1 MRKNG
6 FFAMMTRMRNITR
19 WGLMRNNIT
28 ENLTEHSY
36 DTAVTAHALAVIGKE
51 KFGKDIDPGQIA
63 AVALFHDASE
73 IITGDL
79 PTPIKYYNPDIKEAY
94 KQVERI
100 AGNRLL
106 DMLPDYMQSY
116 YQEIF
121 TVSQEDA
128 YLWKL
133 VKAADKLSAYIKCI
147 EEATTGNSE
156 FLSAQQSTRISLE
169 KMELKEVTIF
179 MEEFLSSFG
188 MTLDELTA
196 TAAARKN
203 TME

>member
-79 PTPIKYYNPDIKEAY
+79 PTPVKYNNPAIQTAY
-94 KQVERI
+94 KSIEQ
-100 AGNRLL
+100 AAADSLL
-106 DMLPDYMQSY
+106 QMLPGELRPSY
-116 YQEIF
+116 KVLFDFETDDPQLYR
-121 TVSQEDA
+121 
-128 YLWKL
+128 Y
-133 VKAADKLSAYIKCI
+133 VKAADKISAYIKCV
-147 EEATTGNSE
+147 EELRGGNDE
-156 FLSAQQSTRISLE
+156 FRRAAVQTREAIAKMAMPEADYYMEQFAPAFSLS
-169 KMELKEVTIF
+169 
-179 MEEFLSSFG
+179 
-188 MTLDELTA
+188 LDELQ
-196 TAAARKN
+196 
-203 TME
+203 EEEPQ

>member
-79 PTPIKYYNPDIKEAY
+79 PTPVKYNNPAIRSAY
-94 KQVERI
+94 KSIEQ
-100 AGNRLL
+100 AAADSLL
-106 DMLPDYMQSY
+106 QMLPGELRPSY
-116 YQEIF
+116 KVLFDFETDDPELYR
-121 TVSQEDA
+121 
-128 YLWKL
+128 Y
-133 VKAADKLSAYIKCI
+133 VKAADKISAYIKCV
-147 EEATTGNSE
+147 EELRGGNDE
-156 FLSAQQSTRISLE
+156 FRRAALQTREAIAKMAMPEADYYMEQFAPAFSLS
-169 KMELKEVTIF
+169 
-179 MEEFLSSFG
+179 
-188 MTLDELTA
+188 LDELQEED
-196 TAAARKN
+196 N
-203 TME
+203 Q

>member
-79 PTPIKYYNPDIKEAY
+79 PTPVKYNNPAIQTAY
-94 KQVERI
+94 KSIEQ
-100 AGNRLL
+100 AAADSLL
-106 DMLPDYMQSY
+106 QMLPGELRPSY
-116 YQEIF
+116 KVLFDFETDDPQLYR
-121 TVSQEDA
+121 
-128 YLWKL
+128 Y
-133 VKAADKLSAYIKCI
+133 VKAADKISAYIKCV
-147 EEATTGNSE
+147 EELRGGNDE
-156 FLSAQQSTRISLE
+156 FRRAAVQTREAIAKMAMPEADYYMEQFAPAFSLS
-169 KMELKEVTIF
+169 
-179 MEEFLSSFG
+179 
-188 MTLDELTA
+188 LDELQ
-196 TAAARKN
+196 
-203 TME
+203 EEEL

>member
-79 PTPIKYYNPDIKEAY
+79 PTPVKYNNPAIRSAY
-94 KQVERI
+94 KSIEQ
-100 AGNRLL
+100 AAADSLL
-106 DMLPDYMQSY
+106 QMLPGELRPSY
-116 YQEIF
+116 KILFDFETDDPELYR
-121 TVSQEDA
+121 
-128 YLWKL
+128 Y
-133 VKAADKLSAYIKCI
+133 VKSADKISAYIKCV
-147 EEATTGNSE
+147 EELRGGNDE
-156 FLSAQQSTRISLE
+156 FRRAAIQTREAIAKMAMPEADYYMEQFAPAFSLS
-169 KMELKEVTIF
+169 
-179 MEEFLSSFG
+179 
-188 MTLDELTA
+188 LDELQEED
-196 TAAARKN
+196 N
-203 TME
+203 Q

>member
-79 PTPIKYYNPDIKEAY
+79 PTPVKYNNPVIRSAY
-94 KQVERI
+94 KSIEQ
-100 AGNRLL
+100 AAADSLL
-106 DMLPDYMQSY
+106 QMLPGELRPSY
-116 YQEIF
+116 KILFDFETDNPELYR
-121 TVSQEDA
+121 
-128 YLWKL
+128 Y
-133 VKAADKLSAYIKCI
+133 VKAADKISAYIKCV
-147 EEATTGNSE
+147 EELRGGNDE
-156 FLSAQQSTRISLE
+156 FRRAAIQTREAIAKMAMPEADYYMEQFAPAFSLS
-169 KMELKEVTIF
+169 
-179 MEEFLSSFG
+179 
-188 MTLDELTA
+188 LDELQEED
-196 TAAARKN
+196 N
-203 TME
+203 Q

>member
-79 PTPIKYYNPDIKEAY
+79 PTPVKYNNPAIRSAY
-94 KQVERI
+94 KSIEQ
-100 AGNRLL
+100 AAADSLL
-106 DMLPDYMQSY
+106 KMLPVELRPSY
-116 YQEIF
+116 KVLFDFETDDPELYR
-121 TVSQEDA
+121 
-128 YLWKL
+128 Y
-133 VKAADKLSAYIKCI
+133 VKAADKISAYIKCV
-147 EEATTGNSE
+147 EELRGGNDE
-156 FLSAQQSTRISLE
+156 FRRAALQTREAIE
-169 KMELKEVTIF
+169 KMAMPEADYY
-179 MEEFLSSFG
+179 MEQFAPAFSLS
-188 MTLDELTA
+188 LDELQEED
-196 TAAARKN
+196 N
-203 TME
+203 Q

>member
-79 PTPIKYYNPDIKEAY
+79 PTPVKYNNPAIQSAY
-94 KQVERI
+94 KSIEQ
-100 AGNRLL
+100 AAADSLL
-106 DMLPDYMQSY
+106 QMLPGELRPSY
-116 YQEIF
+116 KVLFDFETDDPELYR
-121 TVSQEDA
+121 
-128 YLWKL
+128 Y
-133 VKAADKLSAYIKCI
+133 VKAADKISAYIKCV
-147 EEATTGNSE
+147 EELRGGNDE
-156 FLSAQQSTRISLE
+156 FRRAAIQTREAIAKMAMPEADYYMEQFAPAFSLS
-169 KMELKEVTIF
+169 
-179 MEEFLSSFG
+179 
-188 MTLDELTA
+188 LDELQEED
-196 TAAARKN
+196 N
-203 TME
+203 Q

>member
-79 PTPIKYYNPDIKEAY
+79 PTPVKYNNPAIRSAY
-94 KQVERI
+94 KSIEQ
-100 AGNRLL
+100 AAADSLL
-106 DMLPDYMQSY
+106 QMLPGELRPSY
-116 YQEIF
+116 KVLFDFETDDPELYR
-121 TVSQEDA
+121 
-128 YLWKL
+128 Y
-133 VKAADKLSAYIKCI
+133 VKAADKISAYIKCV
-147 EEATTGNSE
+147 EELRGGNDE
-156 FLSAQQSTRISLE
+156 FRRAALQTRDAIAKMAMPEADYYMEQFAPAFSLS
-169 KMELKEVTIF
+169 
-179 MEEFLSSFG
+179 
-188 MTLDELTA
+188 LDELQEED
-196 TAAARKN
+196 N
-203 TME
+203 Q

>member
-73 IITGDL
+73 IITGDM
-79 PTPIKYYNPDIKEAY
+79 PTPVKYNNPEIQAAY
-94 KQVERI
+94 KSIEH
-100 AGNRLL
+100 AAS
-106 DMLPDYMQSY
+106 QSLCGCY
-116 YQEIF
+116 RRNC
-121 TVSQEDA
+121 SP
-128 YLWKL
+128 
-133 VKAADKLSAYIKCI
+133 
-147 EEATTGNSE
+147 
-156 FLSAQQSTRISLE
+156 STRCCSP
-169 KMELKEVTIF
+169 LKQII
-179 MEEFLSSFG
+179 LNC
-188 MTLDELTA
+188 TA
-196 TAAARKN
+196 
-203 TME
+203 M

>member
-51 KFGKDIDPGQIA
+51 KFGKDIDPGQIT

-79 PTPIKYYNPDIKEAY
+79 PTPVKYNNPAIQTAY
-94 KQVERI
+94 KSIEQ
-100 AGNRLL
+100 AAADSLL
-106 DMLPDYMQSY
+106 QMLPGDLRPSY
-116 YQEIF
+116 KVLFDFETDDPELYR
-121 TVSQEDA
+121 
-128 YLWKL
+128 Y
-133 VKAADKLSAYIKCI
+133 VKAADKISAYIKCV
-147 EEATTGNSE
+147 EELRGGNDE
-156 FLSAQQSTRISLE
+156 FRRAAVQTREAIAKMAMPEADYYMEQFAPAFSLS
-169 KMELKEVTIF
+169 
-179 MEEFLSSFG
+179 
-188 MTLDELTA
+188 LDELQ
-196 TAAARKN
+196 
-203 TME
+203 EEEQ

>member
-79 PTPIKYYNPDIKEAY
+79 PTPVKYNNPAIRSAY
-94 KQVERI
+94 KSIEQ
-100 AGNRLL
+100 AAADSLL
-106 DMLPDYMQSY
+106 QMLPGELRPSY
-116 YQEIF
+116 KILFDFETDNPELYR
-121 TVSQEDA
+121 
-128 YLWKL
+128 Y
-133 VKAADKLSAYIKCI
+133 VKAADKISAYIKCV
-147 EEATTGNSE
+147 EELRGGNDE
-156 FLSAQQSTRISLE
+156 FRRAAIQTREAIAKMAMPEADYYMEQFAPAFSLS
-169 KMELKEVTIF
+169 
-179 MEEFLSSFG
+179 
-188 MTLDELTA
+188 LDELQEED
-196 TAAARKN
+196 N
-203 TME
+203 Q

>member
-51 KFGKDIDPGQIA
+51 KFGKNIDPGQIA

-79 PTPIKYYNPDIKEAY
+79 PTPVKYNNPAIRSAY
-94 KQVERI
+94 KSIEQ
-100 AGNRLL
+100 AAADSLL
-106 DMLPDYMQSY
+106 QMLPGELRPSY
-116 YQEIF
+116 KILFDFETDDPELYR
-121 TVSQEDA
+121 
-128 YLWKL
+128 Y
-133 VKAADKLSAYIKCI
+133 VKAADKISAYIKCV
-147 EEATTGNSE
+147 EELRGGNDE
-156 FLSAQQSTRISLE
+156 FRRAAIQTREAIAKMAMPEADYYMEQFAPAFSLS
-169 KMELKEVTIF
+169 
-179 MEEFLSSFG
+179 
-188 MTLDELTA
+188 LDELQEED
-196 TAAARKN
+196 N
-203 TME
+203 Q